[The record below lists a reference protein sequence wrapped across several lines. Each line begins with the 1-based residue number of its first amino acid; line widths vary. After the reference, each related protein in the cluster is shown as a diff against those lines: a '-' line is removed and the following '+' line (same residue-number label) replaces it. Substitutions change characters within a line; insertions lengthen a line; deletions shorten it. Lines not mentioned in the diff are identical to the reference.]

1 MSRSDRRE
9 LPPPTSMLG
18 RTVVITGASS
28 GIGGAAARA
37 LSALGAELAIVGRN
51 PERTAKIATELGAD
65 SFVADYGKLSEV
77 RALATD
83 LLARYP
89 KIHVLANN
97 AGGMQNSRAFTADR
111 NERTFQES
119 HLAGFL
125 LTDLLLPRIIDT
137 AADAPA
143 GSVRIIQTASVA
155 ARGGRISLDDLD
167 SQRGLWMG
175 GWGAYS
181 NVKLANVIF
190 IKELARRLQGTG
202 VEAYSF
208 HPGFVRT
215 SFGAGG
221 WAISTVDFLTHGH
234 YGISAEQGSEPL
246 IRLAAA
252 AQIDSPSGT
261 YFDRLKP
268 DGATSSQAADTVFAG
283 KFWRASEERIE
294 AFRD

>member
-1 MSRSDRRE
+1 MHHV
-9 LPPPTSMLG
+9 PG
-18 RTVVITGASS
+18 F
-28 GIGGAAARA
+28 AAFI
-37 LSALGAELAIVGRN
+37 E
-51 PERTAKIATELGAD
+51 
-65 SFVADYGKLSEV
+65 
-77 RALATD
+77 
-83 LLARYP
+83 
-89 KIHVLANN
+89 
-97 AGGMQNSRAFTADR
+97 
-111 NERTFQES
+111 
-119 HLAGFL
+119 
-125 LTDLLLPRIIDT
+125 T

-234 YGISAEQGSEPL
+234 YGISAEQGAEPRGWDSERTGQF
-246 IRLAAA
+246 IQAESAKWHKV
-252 AQIDSPSGT
+252 I
-261 YFDRLKP
+261 
-268 DGATSSQAADTVFAG
+268 QAAKVTM
-283 KFWRASEERIE
+283 E
-294 AFRD
+294 